1 MEIKYNDLNKFIGK
15 FNAIYSH
22 KKVKSFPSPP
32 IKLKFP
38 DEVEKKVTL
47 ETGIHINEILTVSF
61 SLNHKTFMWRLAK
74 YEKLYGVITEGF
86 DLNDNDFEDKYF
98 KSEIEAVEC
107 IKNKIEK
114 TYEKFPNL

>member
-1 MEIKYNDLNKFIGK
+1 MLHISDKKNFDYNLLLDT
-15 FNAIYSH
+15 ARS
-22 KKVKSFPSPP
+22 S
-32 IKLKFP
+32 
-38 DEVEKKVTL
+38 
-47 ETGIHINEILTVSF
+47 GIHINEILTVSF

-98 KSEIEAVEC
+98 KSEIEAVEY

>member
-15 FNAIYSH
+15 FNAIYSL
-22 KKVKSFPSPP
+22 KKVKSFPTPP
-32 IKLKFP
+32 IRLKFH
-38 DEVEKKVTL
+38 DFEKKDL
-47 ETGIHINEILTVSF
+47 EDPNVLTNDVLTVSF
-61 SLNHKTFMWRLAK
+61 SLHHKTFEWRLAK
-74 YEKLYGVITEGF
+74 YGKLYGVITEGF

-98 KSEIEAVEC
+98 KSEIEAVEY